1 YVIKSLLAASSA
13 QESETNPQGLVPR
26 CRGAMVAGDLAGS
39 FQHEVTCSV
48 CLEYFTDPVTTECGH
63 NFCWACIS
71 QCWGEP
77 EPNFSCPQC
86 RETAPQRDLRPNRQ
100 LGNLVE
106 LVKRLRLQ
114 AGPEPEGQ
122 KVCKRHQETLKLFC
136 EEDQAPTCM
145 VCDRSRAHHAHTVVP
160 IEEAAQ
166 EYRVADSYLHCWEL
180 QGHVSCWSQLLKT
193 MCLLICAEPGIG

>member
-1 YVIKSLLAASSA
+1 MLLAASSA

-86 RETAPQRDLRPNRQ
+86 RETAPQRDLRPNKQ

-122 KVCKRHQETLKLFC
+122 RVPFPTDRVWGAGQDRTLGLLRLGRGR
-136 EEDQAPTCM
+136 DNYP
-145 VCDRSRAHHAHTVVP
+145 DRNG
-160 IEEAAQ
+160 
-166 EYRVADSYLHCWEL
+166 RV
-180 QGHVSCWSQLLKT
+180 LLPQKYCSNYT
-193 MCLLICAEPGIG
+193 YNLSSFLIV